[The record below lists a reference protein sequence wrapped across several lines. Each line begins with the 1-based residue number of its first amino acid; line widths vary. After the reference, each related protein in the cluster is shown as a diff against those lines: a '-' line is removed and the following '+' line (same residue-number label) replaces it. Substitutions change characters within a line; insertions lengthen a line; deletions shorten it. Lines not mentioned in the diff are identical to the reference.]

1 MKLSPI
7 IILVVIFAIECTT
20 ETRKNVYPIPKGIS
34 DENQSIMNT
43 RPDAEKIIAHAI
55 NLCEYIDNIPVR
67 EGMLKALHSMVIYYD
82 TSATHTID
90 IANNDQFVLL
100 ISTEKEMTSKD
111 SKESQLTLFIF
122 DDEHADKTGNF
133 VIRMSKEVPKKIH
146 DEDAKACMLL
156 HEIVHAMQE
165 NNLALAGKK
174 TQRSSQREREVEAL
188 KFESDLY
195 FKIHPKQLTAK
206 CDCEN
211 FKVVK
216 YPIGIYESDSVNCD
230 LLLFYFCQEK
240 YLEEAYGFSP

>member
-1 MKLSPI
+1 MKLLPI

-34 DENQSIMNT
+34 DENQSIINT
-43 RPDAEKIIAHAI
+43 RPDAEKIIANALK
-55 NLCEYIDNIPVR
+55 LCNYIDNIAVR
-67 EGMLKALHSMVIYYD
+67 EGMIKALHSMVIFYD
-82 TSATHTID
+82 TSSTHTLD
-90 IANNDQFVLL
+90 IKNNQFVLL

-122 DDEHADKTGNF
+122 DYEYADKTGNF
-133 VIRMSKEVPKKIH
+133 VIRMNKELTKKIH
-146 DEDAKACMLL
+146 DEDAQACMLL
-156 HEIVHAMQE
+156 HELVHAMQE